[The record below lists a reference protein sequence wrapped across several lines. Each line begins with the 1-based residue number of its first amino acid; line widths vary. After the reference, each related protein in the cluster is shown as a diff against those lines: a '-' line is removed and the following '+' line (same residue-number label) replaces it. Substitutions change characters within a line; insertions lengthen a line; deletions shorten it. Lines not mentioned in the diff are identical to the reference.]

1 MAVFEVAAPNGDVYR
16 IEAPDNTSDKDL
28 SSATYR
34 QYYLDEAER
43 LEKERETLLDSLY
56 KVEAQKEEG
65 SLLGD
70 ILQSPFA
77 GAVGLYESA
86 ALGAVAPLDEG
97 AESSARDVIKSVAD
111 FVRPEISNPDNV
123 AVKLGQGLGSLLAL
137 APALAAGP
145 GALPIIAGLSVG
157 AGAGEASERAR
168 EFGATVEERGEA
180 ALLGTIP
187 GSFDILPIGRLAR
200 AAGVDIGDIPFVGDM
215 LNKLG
220 PQTVEGATNKI
231 QRALVSGGV
240 EGAQEAAQ
248 NVAQNLIAQGYDPDA
263 ATFGG
268 TLEEGLIGG
277 GVGAIAQ
284 GLLDLVLG
292 GRRARGPDSGPQ
304 GELFPDDDLGV
315 KVPSSVPLNLSPAQ
329 GELFPDDN
337 LGVGPEED
345 TQLDLFG
352 PAGSREAA
360 LRREVRNREVDREEV
375 FQTPIGREDR
385 AEEPIFEES
394 KTRLD
399 DSRRQL
405 AELERQK
412 REEQEAEQSSF
423 DIEGAVL
430 DRKEAELLGSIPT
443 DVSTELARASE
454 SAPTTPLAIA
464 AQEAVAKKEQEQAAV
479 RIAEEETRAAE
490 EEIVRQ
496 QTEAEIAI
504 REGTAQP
511 EVAPE
516 ITPEVA
522 PEITPTQGA
531 LPGLSRSYGEKTQQ
545 ARIDNRPTPTPEPR
559 IVGEE
564 ELNQLQIPKT
574 APIRKRV
581 IGKDFNNPEVRQD
594 LATFA
599 GAKKTSQQVKSN
611 INRLLTAVSS
621 EQVDIFN
628 TKGLRAAPTTSVSPE
643 VAPAIPAQVEGLS
656 AAQSTSVSP
665 EQIIPQTEVIEND
678 ELNVFGTNIS
688 ATDADTRRSRRR
700 PKSSRSKP
708 KLVSDPIQSPT
719 PPTSPAAGRLG
730 ASATNVVGAIRG
742 EEPAP
747 TTVESG
753 ITQEAADFLV
763 SAERG
768 MPTSINNNLRRIAEA
783 NLISALKTKAVKKAP
798 VKKAPVKKTPVKKP
812 TETKAPAKPATVK
825 PVPTRAPLVVSV
837 KAEPRSKEDVAKI
850 KAKEEQR
857 GSIML
862 PATEGRLLSGNVI
875 IDTEVDSKNFLTAE
889 DNNKINDIE
898 SGETSTST
906 RDKEQ
911 LALKSYMKLGTPFD
925 AIYSAIFDVVHQTPR
940 FTGREKGLSK
950 EYKAMYVGTGKQ
962 SAERVLDWAE
972 KNLSDQAKAWIAKE
986 QARAT
991 EANNQAI
998 FNEKNDISPI
1008 DVMNTPNAN
1017 ELASRVSDIKELED
1031 SLKTANAEAATEL
1044 RKELRALNDE
1054 MQNLLL
1060 KADAVVGLDIPI
1072 HPAVRTALNKGN
1084 LVEVLSLLASTSPS
1098 TRVSQIAGTLIKV
1111 AGTTKIEIVKNLKG
1125 ADGTVVAGLFD
1136 PKTNT
1141 IKLNAEIGVNPHSI
1155 LHETTHAAVSATLAN
1170 KSHPVTKQLTKL
1182 YEDVKGSLNTYY
1194 GSESVDEFV
1203 SETFSNPEFQQQ
1215 LAMLKPTGTQIS
1227 ALQRFF
1233 NTVGNFVRRMLG
1245 MQTRPINSALNEADK
1260 LIKGI
1265 LAPSPK
1271 SRNAGEMY
1279 LTTPKAIED
1288 MIKGVHD
1295 RVKSSSTD
1303 KDKLTFIQRIQDFYD
1318 RGASALSR
1326 RGILYALPLQAVR
1339 DIAAKYKLNAAP
1351 LQEAIDLQAGA
1362 TSTADAKVDA
1372 VLGVFDTW
1380 LNKHQNLKETFDRVV
1395 YTSTIKGVD
1404 PSDNRSVYEG
1414 DADKLAVFDKMRKDW
1429 KALKDNGGDKIY
1441 TEMRDVY
1448 TKIYADM
1455 KAEVSGQMDALASSS
1470 EDRTRFKGIYER
1482 MFDTKTKKPYFP
1494 LTRTGDLWIRYDAFN
1509 ENTNT
1514 TEPVYEA
1521 FSTIA
1526 RRNERMK
1533 ELDSDPRVKT
1543 KPKTYESINDINFQN
1558 APSNSFMKDVLDVLD
1573 SNRPVDPKEIEA
1585 HAAQKDQ
1592 LMRLFIESLPE
1603 TSFAK
1608 SMQQRGDFEGYTVD
1622 AFGAFRD
1629 KAYSLNRQVQQLKSS
1644 NAIRREEDKLK
1655 EAWKRNEDAGVVD
1668 SATAKLILNELLERA
1683 KFARNPP
1690 ADTKN
1695 RIAAQANRI
1704 AFLGTIGF
1712 NISSAVVNASQ
1723 IPLVMMPLLN
1733 GRYRKTLGGMAAT
1746 KAIGNASR
1754 LITGSGTSRKM
1765 SRVDQTLDNIDA
1777 KGTPSIDNYYEF
1789 DKDGVFIVRKD
1800 LKLDKAKIEELERL
1814 KPLVDMAN
1822 KRGLLTRS
1830 LFFDTLGIDSSGRN
1844 RSSWDT
1850 ANAWGAFA
1858 FHSIERYNR
1867 QISLIS
1873 SYDLELQRME
1883 KDGEAI
1889 NAESMDKA
1897 ANEAIY
1903 MTQEMNG
1910 GATLTTTG
1918 RIAQQ
1923 GIGRVAMMYKSFGT
1937 QMYYTLF
1944 KTGAI
1949 ALNNMKTSGKH
1960 TPEEIRIAREQFF
1973 GVLVSSALL
1982 AGVQGMPLVGVVLM
1996 MANLFLD
2003 EDEDDAETILRK
2015 RIGELAYKGPLN
2027 AITGTDVA
2035 SRISLSNLIYR
2046 DNPYN
2051 SDASDAEKMVE
2062 ILGGPAWSV
2071 ISQFKRGLTDVM
2083 TEDGNTER
2091 GVESMMPAAFRNIY
2105 KGLYRYPRDEGI
2117 LTRRGD
2123 PIVDD
2128 ITAGGML
2135 AQVIGFAPTEYT
2147 LKQEQN
2153 QALKRIDR
2161 VTNKKRTKILRQ
2173 YYIDI
2178 RMGGDGADA
2187 LERIR
2192 QFNKRHPNAAISY
2205 STVKKSMKQHART
2218 SATMHNGVTIS
2229 RNMRGIAKEH
2239 VDAYT
2244 SGFGFLDDD

>member
-329 GELFPDDN
+329 GELFPDDDLGVKVPSSVPPNLSPAQGELFPDDN
-337 LGVGPEED
+337 LGVEPEED

-479 RIAEEETRAAE
+479 RIAEEETRAAEEETRAAE

-768 MPTSINNNLRRIAEA
+768 MPTSINNNLRR
-783 NLISALKTKAVKKAP
+783 
-798 VKKAPVKKTPVKKP
+798 
-812 TETKAPAKPATVK
+812 
-825 PVPTRAPLVVSV
+825 
-837 KAEPRSKEDVAKI
+837 SK
-850 KAKEEQR
+850 
-857 GSIML
+857 
-862 PATEGRLLSGNVI
+862 
-875 IDTEVDSKNFLTAE
+875 
-889 DNNKINDIE
+889 
-898 SGETSTST
+898 
-906 RDKEQ
+906 
-911 LALKSYMKLGTPFD
+911 
-925 AIYSAIFDVVHQTPR
+925 
-940 FTGREKGLSK
+940 
-950 EYKAMYVGTGKQ
+950 
-962 SAERVLDWAE
+962 
-972 KNLSDQAKAWIAKE
+972 
-986 QARAT
+986 
-991 EANNQAI
+991 
-998 FNEKNDISPI
+998 
-1008 DVMNTPNAN
+1008 
-1017 ELASRVSDIKELED
+1017 
-1031 SLKTANAEAATEL
+1031 
-1044 RKELRALNDE
+1044 
-1054 MQNLLL
+1054 
-1060 KADAVVGLDIPI
+1060 
-1072 HPAVRTALNKGN
+1072 
-1084 LVEVLSLLASTSPS
+1084 
-1098 TRVSQIAGTLIKV
+1098 
-1111 AGTTKIEIVKNLKG
+1111 
-1125 ADGTVVAGLFD
+1125 
-1136 PKTNT
+1136 
-1141 IKLNAEIGVNPHSI
+1141 
-1155 LHETTHAAVSATLAN
+1155 
-1170 KSHPVTKQLTKL
+1170 
-1182 YEDVKGSLNTYY
+1182 
-1194 GSESVDEFV
+1194 
-1203 SETFSNPEFQQQ
+1203 
-1215 LAMLKPTGTQIS
+1215 
-1227 ALQRFF
+1227 
-1233 NTVGNFVRRMLG
+1233 
-1245 MQTRPINSALNEADK
+1245 
-1260 LIKGI
+1260 
-1265 LAPSPK
+1265 
-1271 SRNAGEMY
+1271 
-1279 LTTPKAIED
+1279 
-1288 MIKGVHD
+1288 
-1295 RVKSSSTD
+1295 
-1303 KDKLTFIQRIQDFYD
+1303 
-1318 RGASALSR
+1318 
-1326 RGILYALPLQAVR
+1326 
-1339 DIAAKYKLNAAP
+1339 
-1351 LQEAIDLQAGA
+1351 
-1362 TSTADAKVDA
+1362 
-1372 VLGVFDTW
+1372 
-1380 LNKHQNLKETFDRVV
+1380 
-1395 YTSTIKGVD
+1395 
-1404 PSDNRSVYEG
+1404 
-1414 DADKLAVFDKMRKDW
+1414 
-1429 KALKDNGGDKIY
+1429 
-1441 TEMRDVY
+1441 
-1448 TKIYADM
+1448 
-1455 KAEVSGQMDALASSS
+1455 
-1470 EDRTRFKGIYER
+1470 
-1482 MFDTKTKKPYFP
+1482 
-1494 LTRTGDLWIRYDAFN
+1494 
-1509 ENTNT
+1509 
-1514 TEPVYEA
+1514 
-1521 FSTIA
+1521 
-1526 RRNERMK
+1526 
-1533 ELDSDPRVKT
+1533 
-1543 KPKTYESINDINFQN
+1543 
-1558 APSNSFMKDVLDVLD
+1558 
-1573 SNRPVDPKEIEA
+1573 
-1585 HAAQKDQ
+1585 
-1592 LMRLFIESLPE
+1592 
-1603 TSFAK
+1603 
-1608 SMQQRGDFEGYTVD
+1608 
-1622 AFGAFRD
+1622 
-1629 KAYSLNRQVQQLKSS
+1629 
-1644 NAIRREEDKLK
+1644 
-1655 EAWKRNEDAGVVD
+1655 
-1668 SATAKLILNELLERA
+1668 
-1683 KFARNPP
+1683 
-1690 ADTKN
+1690 
-1695 RIAAQANRI
+1695 
-1704 AFLGTIGF
+1704 F
-1712 NISSAVVNASQ
+1712 NI
-1723 IPLVMMPLLN
+1723 
-1733 GRYRKTLGGMAAT
+1733 
-1746 KAIGNASR
+1746 
-1754 LITGSGTSRKM
+1754 GT
-1765 SRVDQTLDNIDA
+1765 
-1777 KGTPSIDNYYEF
+1777 
-1789 DKDGVFIVRKD
+1789 
-1800 LKLDKAKIEELERL
+1800 
-1814 KPLVDMAN
+1814 
-1822 KRGLLTRS
+1822 
-1830 LFFDTLGIDSSGRN
+1830 
-1844 RSSWDT
+1844 
-1850 ANAWGAFA
+1850 
-1858 FHSIERYNR
+1858 
-1867 QISLIS
+1867 
-1873 SYDLELQRME
+1873 
-1883 KDGEAI
+1883 
-1889 NAESMDKA
+1889 
-1897 ANEAIY
+1897 
-1903 MTQEMNG
+1903 
-1910 GATLTTTG
+1910 
-1918 RIAQQ
+1918 
-1923 GIGRVAMMYKSFGT
+1923 
-1937 QMYYTLF
+1937 
-1944 KTGAI
+1944 
-1949 ALNNMKTSGKH
+1949 
-1960 TPEEIRIAREQFF
+1960 
-1973 GVLVSSALL
+1973 
-1982 AGVQGMPLVGVVLM
+1982 
-1996 MANLFLD
+1996 
-2003 EDEDDAETILRK
+2003 
-2015 RIGELAYKGPLN
+2015 
-2027 AITGTDVA
+2027 
-2035 SRISLSNLIYR
+2035 
-2046 DNPYN
+2046 
-2051 SDASDAEKMVE
+2051 
-2062 ILGGPAWSV
+2062 
-2071 ISQFKRGLTDVM
+2071 
-2083 TEDGNTER
+2083 
-2091 GVESMMPAAFRNIY
+2091 
-2105 KGLYRYPRDEGI
+2105 
-2117 LTRRGD
+2117 
-2123 PIVDD
+2123 
-2128 ITAGGML
+2128 
-2135 AQVIGFAPTEYT
+2135 
-2147 LKQEQN
+2147 
-2153 QALKRIDR
+2153 
-2161 VTNKKRTKILRQ
+2161 
-2173 YYIDI
+2173 
-2178 RMGGDGADA
+2178 
-2187 LERIR
+2187 
-2192 QFNKRHPNAAISY
+2192 
-2205 STVKKSMKQHART
+2205 
-2218 SATMHNGVTIS
+2218 
-2229 RNMRGIAKEH
+2229 
-2239 VDAYT
+2239 
-2244 SGFGFLDDD
+2244 